1 MVDYNIS
8 NMYVKMNILAD
19 ILGKVPTTTT
29 TKIKKIN
36 QQKKIKNDLSEFV
49 HFTQN
54 KLRSFQ
60 DIHD

>member
-19 ILGKVPTTTT
+19 ILGKVPTTT